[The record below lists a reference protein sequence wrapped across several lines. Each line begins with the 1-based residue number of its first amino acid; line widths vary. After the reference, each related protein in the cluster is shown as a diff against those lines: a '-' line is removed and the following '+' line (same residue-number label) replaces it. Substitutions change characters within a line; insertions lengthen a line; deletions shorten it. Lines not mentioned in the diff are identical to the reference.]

1 MGAVN
6 IISQP
11 VCLLTHLKE
20 ERALNT
26 TQTVYCPVMLEF
38 NCAHVFTAVS
48 EEAEAE
54 LKTGNYP
61 SAHKAHKMPSHTLSL
76 MLHSPCLC
84 HPRRRAACHPR
95 PKCLHRHAPAC
106 GPGPSSWGPERR
118 GRISRV
124 DRRPIKK
131 LRLYHYITAC

>member
-6 IISQP
+6 IISHP

-20 ERALNT
+20 ERAPKT
-26 TQTVYCPVMLEF
+26 TQMVYCPVMLEF

-48 EEAEAE
+48 EEAELE

-61 SAHKAHKMPSHTLSL
+61 SAHKSTLSL
-76 MLHSPCLC
+76 MLHLPCLC
-84 HPRRRAACHPR
+84 HPQRRTACHPR
-95 PKCLHRHAPAC
+95 PKCLHLRAPAC

-118 GRISRV
+118 RISRV
-124 DRRPIKK
+124 DRRPNKK
-131 LRLYHYITAC
+131 L